1 MTSPAQAAPHDEAE
15 AGSFERPALFS
26 RWFSRFMFIP
36 GVGGN
41 FVPLIQAIEIAQ
53 LRSSGSVS
61 LAGFSFALF
70 CILCWLIYGVLRRDK
85 VLIWANVIGTV
96 NLVILIGCIIY
107 YR

>member
-1 MTSPAQAAPHDEAE
+1 MTSPAQAAPPDTASAVSVEH
-15 AGSFERPALFS
+15 PTPFS

-41 FVPLIQAIEIAQ
+41 FVPLIQAIEILQ

-61 LAGFSFALF
+61 LSGFSFALF

-96 NLVILIGCIIY
+96 NLVILIGCIVY